1 MATVTGNC
9 LEAVAAAPAPSARA
23 SVAIRLADS
32 LAEWLQRA
40 RSRRVL
46 AQMDERMLHDIG
58 ITRDTALSEHEKP
71 FWRA

>member
-9 LEAVAAAPAPSARA
+9 LEVVSVGRGATARPSAA
-23 SVAIRLADS
+23 VRLADS
-32 LAEWLQRA
+32 LVGWLQRA

-58 ITRDTALSEHEKP
+58 ITRDAALSEHAKP
-71 FWRA
+71 FWRG